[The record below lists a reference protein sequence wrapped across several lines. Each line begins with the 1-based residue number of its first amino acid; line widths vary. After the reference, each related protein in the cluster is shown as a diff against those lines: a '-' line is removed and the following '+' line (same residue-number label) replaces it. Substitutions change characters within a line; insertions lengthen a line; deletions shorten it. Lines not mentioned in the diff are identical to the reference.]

1 MAKVS
6 AEAVVR
12 AAPARESRRALLWQE
27 MRTRQ
32 ARAGYLFVAPSLIIL
47 TVFVFWPILQ
57 SVILSLQHWRFGS
70 ATQEWAGLDNY
81 SRLLHDDRV
90 WGALRN
96 TLYFT
101 AVSVPLGLVIS
112 LALALALNTALPAR
126 PLLRAAFFLPVIAS
140 FAIIAIVWSFMLD
153 PDIGLLAYWSRLIH
167 LPTSAWLRDPNWAMP
182 AVIVVSIWK
191 SLGFNMVLFLA
202 GLQGI
207 PETYYE
213 AAAVDGAT
221 GWRRFWYVTLPLLRP
236 TGLFVLVVSVIGAF
250 QVFDQVYVMTPGGG
264 PLFSTET
271 VVTYIYHQGIELID
285 ISYAAGIGVVLFA
298 LVFLLTLIQLRVLR
312 YREVD

>member
-1 MAKVS
+1 MAKMS
-6 AEAVVR
+6 AEVAAR

>member
-112 LALALALNTALPAR
+112 LALALALNTALPVR

>member
-1 MAKVS
+1 MAKV
-6 AEAVVR
+6 R
-12 AAPARESRRALLWQE
+12 AAAVARPTPARESRRALLWQE

-57 SVILSLQHWRFGS
+57 SVLLSLQHWRFGS
-70 ATQEWAGLDNY
+70 ATQDWAGLDNY
-81 SRLLHDDRV
+81 SRLQHDDRV

-101 AVSVPLGLVIS
+101 AVSEPLGLVLS
-112 LALALALNTALPAR
+112 LALAMALNTALPGR
-126 PLLRAAFFLPVIAS
+126 TLLRAAFFLPVIAS

-153 PDIGLLAYWSRLIH
+153 PDIGLLAYWSRQIH
-167 LPTSAWLRDPNWAMP
+167 LPTSAWLRDPTWAMP

-207 PETYYE
+207 PDTYYE

-285 ISYAAGIGVVLFA
+285 ISYAAAIGVVLFA

>member
-1 MAKVS
+1 
-6 AEAVVR
+6 
-12 AAPARESRRALLWQE
+12 
-27 MRTRQ
+27 
-32 ARAGYLFVAPSLIIL
+32 
-47 TVFVFWPILQ
+47 
-57 SVILSLQHWRFGS
+57 
-70 ATQEWAGLDNY
+70 
-81 SRLLHDDRV
+81 
-90 WGALRN
+90 
-96 TLYFT
+96 
-101 AVSVPLGLVIS
+101 
-112 LALALALNTALPAR
+112 
-126 PLLRAAFFLPVIAS
+126 
-140 FAIIAIVWSFMLD
+140 
-153 PDIGLLAYWSRLIH
+153 
-167 LPTSAWLRDPNWAMP
+167 MP

>member
-6 AEAVVR
+6 AEAVAR
-12 AAPARESRRALLWQE
+12 AAPARLSRRALLWQE

-298 LVFLLTLIQLRVLR
+298 LVFLLTLVQLRVLR